1 MAYNKA
7 TSLAAKGIAAFMQP
21 YAKEFKRLEKAK
33 HKAAEWND
41 RAILKS
47 QLARANEPAQNA
59 KMAQAASATATSAL
73 DNASVEIMKGYHRQF
88 EGLEFFSRQEM
99 NAAISNEEWGTG
111 KKIEELGKSLAEE
124 KHNAAGRIKL
134 PVSVIGLLMLAFCAV
149 TGYLT
154 TAGLIV
160 LAGAGLVMGIAERVV
175 KSIFSKRETAL
186 AIWEKAAARVRGLV
200 QDGNG
205 DDEMNM
211 LIEENALT
219 KNISMN

>member
-7 TSLAAKGIAAFMQP
+7 TSLAARGIAAFMQP

-33 HKAAEWND
+33 HKASEWND

-47 QLARANEPAQNA
+47 QLARANEPTQNA

-73 DNASVEIMKGYHRQF
+73 DNASIEIMWQYHRQF
-88 EGLEFFSRQEM
+88 EGLEFLSRQEM
-99 NAAISNEEWGTG
+99 NAVISNEEWGTG

-134 PVSVIGLLMLAFCAV
+134 PVSAISLLILAFCAV

-160 LAGAGLVMGIAERVV
+160 LAGAGLVMGIAERIV
-175 KSIFSKRETAL
+175 KSVFSKRETAL
-186 AIWEKAAARVRGLV
+186 AIWEKAAARARGLV

-205 DDEMNM
+205 DDEMNTLM
-211 LIEENALT
+211 EENALT
-219 KNISMN
+219 ENISMN